1 MELKNERNSF
11 EKKIQ
16 VSPSCLSVFFCSM
29 QCVLGYLLLY
39 IHKYGEVLAR
49 EVVKQLLW
57 LILFFS
63 VAGRIPLVFEAVF
76 SEAERHS

>member
-16 VSPSCLSVFFCSM
+16 VSPSCLFCYV

-39 IHKYGEVLAR
+39 IHKYGEVLTR
-49 EVVKQLLW
+49 KVVKQLLW
-57 LILFFS
+57 LILFF
-63 VAGRIPLVFEAVF
+63 GGWKDPIVFEAIF
-76 SEAERHS
+76 SEAERH